1 MAVDTKQVVERHI
14 GTPFDWSRM
23 LSWNSTSDV
32 LAAINES
39 LTTRAQVSGVSTG
52 ATREAEPAGTLPTA
66 TRGRPKKGSGTKHRA
81 KPSKPVEASE
91 DDTDDVT
98 VVGFTMKPTV
108 PVPAFIAAAI
118 MDTYVTAPEEL
129 ALLIVNA
136 IKQRASEDP
145 DPSRAT
151 IRAEAASY
159 IPRWVLSVAVN
170 SRRTRDRQSE
180 VAASNAYSKRSDEWA
195 KSLHLKHLAVR
206 ARSLIRTDD
215 HASTPGRTEDAI
227 RNLSTLLERQ
237 AANAATSSPQTSKTG
252 FDSFPPSTKR
262 MVLFV
267 SERDADRMIRSRPVQ
282 SFSDILTLSN
292 VAYVQN
298 HIHHFLRNT
307 KGRDAFIPMGFCAA
321 IRTASFTADTPDRP
335 GAFSLFC
342 CGPQTFARAAA
353 IGREASDHASTLVQ
367 MQLKTTD
374 TTTGF
379 SEKDI
384 KSMTKL
390 NFTVPKDFHELARL
404 IENMSG
410 VLELLSEPI
419 PAHTH
424 VGRVE
429 PFPDQGGRLHTG
441 DARQLAHA
449 DPQPRA
455 G

>member
-1 MAVDTKQVVERHI
+1 MDSTTGRTPLGTDGGWRLRRRH
-14 GTPFDWSRM
+14 GGRHETGRRATHRNAFDWSRM

-159 IPRWVLSVAVN
+159 IPR
-170 SRRTRDRQSE
+170 
-180 VAASNAYSKRSDEWA
+180 
-195 KSLHLKHLAVR
+195 

-335 GAFSLFC
+335 GPSASSVAVPRRSPEQQRSGEKPLITPAPLC
-342 CGPQTFARAAA
+342 KCNSRRPTRPRAS
-353 IGREASDHASTLVQ
+353 REGHQEHD
-367 MQLKTTD
+367 
-374 TTTGF
+374 
-379 SEKDI
+379 
-384 KSMTKL
+384 KL

-441 DARQLAHA
+441 DAPPASAR
-449 DPQPRA
+449 
-455 G
+455 

>member
-14 GTPFDWSRM
+14 GTPLIGRGC
-23 LSWNSTSDV
+23 SWNSTSDV

-39 LTTRAQVSGVSTG
+39 LTTRAQVPGVSTG

-180 VAASNAYSKRSDEWA
+180 VAASNAYPNDRTNGRNRYTSSIWRSE
-195 KSLHLKHLAVR
+195 LG
-206 ARSLIRTDD
+206 
-215 HASTPGRTEDAI
+215 ASFGRTTMPARQDAQ
-227 RNLSTLLERQ
+227 RTPFETCQRYWSDRQQTQRPRPPKRRRQ
-237 AANAATSSPQTSKTG
+237 A
-252 FDSFPPSTKR
+252 
-262 MVLFV
+262 
-267 SERDADRMIRSRPVQ
+267 
-282 SFSDILTLSN
+282 LTLSRRR
-292 VAYVQN
+292 
-298 HIHHFLRNT
+298 RNEWSFSCP
-307 KGRDAFIPMGFCAA
+307 KG
-321 IRTASFTADTPDRP
+321 TP
-335 GAFSLFC
+335 
-342 CGPQTFARAAA
+342 
-353 IGREASDHASTLVQ
+353 
-367 MQLKTTD
+367 
-374 TTTGF
+374 TG
-379 SEKDI
+379 
-384 KSMTKL
+384 
-390 NFTVPKDFHELARL
+390 
-404 IENMSG
+404 
-410 VLELLSEPI
+410 
-419 PAHTH
+419 
-424 VGRVE
+424 
-429 PFPDQGGRLHTG
+429 
-441 DARQLAHA
+441 
-449 DPQPRA
+449 
-455 G
+455 

>member
-170 SRRTRDRQSE
+170 SRRT
-180 VAASNAYSKRSDEWA
+180 
-195 KSLHLKHLAVR
+195 
-206 ARSLIRTDD
+206 
-215 HASTPGRTEDAI
+215 PG
-227 RNLSTLLERQ
+227 
-237 AANAATSSPQTSKTG
+237 P
-252 FDSFPPSTKR
+252 TKR
-262 MVLFV
+262 GGGGIK
-267 SERDADRMIRSRPVQ
+267 R
-282 SFSDILTLSN
+282 IL
-292 VAYVQN
+292 
-298 HIHHFLRNT
+298 
-307 KGRDAFIPMGFCAA
+307 
-321 IRTASFTADTPDRP
+321 
-335 GAFSLFC
+335 
-342 CGPQTFARAAA
+342 QT
-353 IGREASDHASTLVQ
+353 IGRMGEIATPQAS
-367 MQLKTTD
+367 
-374 TTTGF
+374 
-379 SEKDI
+379 
-384 KSMTKL
+384 
-390 NFTVPKDFHELARL
+390 
-404 IENMSG
+404 
-410 VLELLSEPI
+410 
-419 PAHTH
+419 
-424 VGRVE
+424 
-429 PFPDQGGRLHTG
+429 GG
-441 DARQLAHA
+441 QS
-449 DPQPRA
+449 
-455 G
+455 

>member
-1 MAVDTKQVVERHI
+1 MVKFIHHVQICAVFTKRRNGGVRRRSLTDDDDLDVVGRFQEARPVGGRRKAQRFEFEDELGQYKFYRIRTLVLSGSRLMVNTHGVIRLFHHFHHDADDGLNDGTNALWALMGAGGFAAAMAVDTKQVVERHI

-159 IPRWVLSVAVN
+159 IR
-170 SRRTRDRQSE
+170 
-180 VAASNAYSKRSDEWA
+180 
-195 KSLHLKHLAVR
+195 
-206 ARSLIRTDD
+206 
-215 HASTPGRTEDAI
+215 GG
-227 RNLSTLLERQ
+227 
-237 AANAATSSPQTSKTG
+237 SS
-252 FDSFPPSTKR
+252 
-262 MVLFV
+262 
-267 SERDADRMIRSRPVQ
+267 A
-282 SFSDILTLSN
+282 
-292 VAYVQN
+292 
-298 HIHHFLRNT
+298 
-307 KGRDAFIPMGFCAA
+307 
-321 IRTASFTADTPDRP
+321 
-335 GAFSLFC
+335 
-342 CGPQTFARAAA
+342 
-353 IGREASDHASTLVQ
+353 
-367 MQLKTTD
+367 
-374 TTTGF
+374 
-379 SEKDI
+379 
-384 KSMTKL
+384 
-390 NFTVPKDFHELARL
+390 
-404 IENMSG
+404 
-410 VLELLSEPI
+410 
-419 PAHTH
+419 
-424 VGRVE
+424 
-429 PFPDQGGRLHTG
+429 
-441 DARQLAHA
+441 
-449 DPQPRA
+449 
-455 G
+455 